1 MFRWLIGFLKWFNMT
16 PIQFGTAAF
25 MGFAISTLTQHGP
38 LSDFDQ
44 QKLWWGLVVWM
55 AVHQLDRILARR

>member
-1 MFRWLIGFLKWFNMT
+1 
-16 PIQFGTAAF
+16 

-44 QKLWWGLVVWM
+44 QKLWWGPVVWM
-55 AVHQLDRILARR
+55 AVFQLVILARR